1 MSILDLFIVLKASNG
16 KYVGQISENNHR
28 LEARSEHIEELCTL
42 RVYPAGNQNTYTFL
56 ANNAKY
62 LECDNIKNV
71 FATGS
76 TQESTATTFR
86 LYETPENGV
95 IQIQNQLTGKN
106 EYLMV
111 ENDIITMTND
121 SLHPATKFTLI
132 QTIVAREKYN
142 KAS

>member
-16 KYVGQISENNHR
+16 KYVGQISENNYR
-28 LEARSEHIEELCTL
+28 LEAKSEHIEEFCTL
-42 RVYPAGNQNTYTFL
+42 KVYPRGNQDTYALL
-56 ANNAKY
+56 ANNSKY
-62 LECDNIKNV
+62 LECDNIQNV

-76 TQESTATTFR
+76 SQDTTATTFR
-86 LYETPENGV
+86 LYETSENGV
-95 IQIQNQLTGKN
+95 IQIRNQLTGKN

-111 ENDIITMTND
+111 ENDIIMMTDD
-121 SLHPATKFTLI
+121 SSHPATKFTLI